1 MDKIRALRGR
11 FQNRD
16 SRIDPSEGILIALE
30 VLDVA
35 NAIVAALGPDGQID
49 AAEQLFGEGA
59 GSLPTED
66 ATLPVYN
73 RLKVAFL
80 AAASRGDLSADQ
92 TEIALDTLH
101 DLKETAHLI
110 DRVCKRIAA
119 IHQAA
124 AGGMEGEPA
133 GQGT

>member
-49 AAEQLFGEGA
+49 AAE
-59 GSLPTED
+59 
-66 ATLPVYN
+66 
-73 RLKVAFL
+73 
-80 AAASRGDLSADQ
+80 AAAIAREVSELRAVVAEALAD
-92 TEIALDTLH
+92 
-101 DLKETAHLI
+101 
-110 DRVCKRIAA
+110 
-119 IHQAA
+119 
-124 AGGMEGEPA
+124 
-133 GQGT
+133 